1 MKLVERFAKAN
12 AGTLVRATDFRG
24 VTAGAVSKALSRLEA
39 AGQLDRVAKGVYYV
53 PKQTLLGKSRP
64 SASTVVA
71 KVLSGRV
78 RPRGV
83 TAANLLGLSTQV
95 AAKPEFV
102 VYSQSRFDTS
112 ALKTKK
118 RKGSTAP
125 GVHLAHEDAAL
136 LEVLRDRG
144 RFSELDDQATLLRV
158 RAALLA
164 RHARETD
171 EEGEKK
177 RQSPVV
183 HRLAGVASHAKT
195 QAFSTQDDAPLTN
208 DSKRFRKLVESA
220 MAEPPRVRAMLGALL
235 EDLNIPKRLWNPL
248 RESLNPLSRFD
259 FGPFRMLPNAKEW
272 QAK

>member
-24 VTAGAVSKALSRLEA
+24 VSAGAVSKALSRLEA
-39 AGQLDRVAKGVYYV
+39 TGQLDRVAKGVYYI
-53 PKQTLLGKSRP
+53 PKQTLLGQSRP

-102 VYSQSRFDTS
+102 VYSQSRLDTS
-112 ALKTKK
+112 ALRTKR
-118 RKGSTAP
+118 RKVSTTL
-125 GVHLAHEDAAL
+125 GVHLAPEYAAL

-144 RFSELDDQATLLRV
+144 RFSELGDQETLLRV
-158 RAALLA
+158 RDALTA
-164 RHARETD
+164 RRARKTD
-171 EEGEKK
+171 EEDEKK
-177 RQSPVV
+177 RNSPVL

-195 QAFSTQDDAPLTN
+195 RAFSTQDDAALAN
-208 DSKRFRKLVESA
+208 DSKRLRELVESA
-220 MAEPPRVRAMLGALL
+220 MSEPPRVRAMLGALL
-235 EDLNIPKRLWNPL
+235 EDLNMPKRLWNPL

-259 FGPFRMLPNAKEW
+259 FGPFRALPNAKEW